1 MAPLFAHLASY
12 VQAVAGRRVVWG
24 EPTHAALPAYLD
36 RGYAGHWMDVGG
48 EAWLAV
54 LLKGEEPPAPLVL
67 SKQLAQLAE
76 RLGTTPERTCLV
88 AEQLPAYLRRR
99 LVELRQTFVI
109 PGRQLFWPSLGSAET
124 VQRPR
129 RLKPE
134 PVAQF
139 SPVAQQ
145 LLLALLLGR
154 LPQANT
160 VRLAA
165 QALGYAEMSLS
176 RAVKELE
183 ATRMIET
190 RTRGKSRGFALQD
203 SAQATWE
210 RAQPLLRSPVLRAIC
225 VREESLPTGG
235 LALAGET
242 ALAEFSNLAAPSTT
256 VYAACSRHWQRDVP
270 NAIEVPL
277 YDEGCCWVQLWR
289 YAPEPLAERGLV
301 DPLSLQLSLR
311 DEHDVRVQIALDELM
326 EHIPW

>member
-1 MAPLFAHLASY
+1 MDPLSAHFASY
-12 VQAVAGRRVVWG
+12 VHAVAGRRVVWG
-24 EPTHAALPAYLD
+24 EPARAALPAYLD
-36 RGYAGHWMDVGG
+36 RGYAGHWLDVDG
-48 EAWLAV
+48 EVWLAV
-54 LLKGEEPPAPLVL
+54 LLKGAEPPAPLVL

-76 RLGTTPERTCLV
+76 RLGATPERTCLV

-99 LVELRQTFVI
+99 LVELGQTFVI
-109 PGRQLFWPSLGSAET
+109 PGHQLFWPALGSAET

-129 RLKPE
+129 RLKPA

-165 QALGYAEMSLS
+165 QALGYTGMSLS

-190 RTRGKSRGFALQD
+190 RTHGKSRGFALQD
-203 SAQATWE
+203 STQATWE
-210 RAQPLLRSPVLRAIC
+210 RALPLLRSPVLRTIC
-225 VREESLPTGG
+225 VREESLPAGG
-235 LALAGET
+235 LPLAGET
-242 ALAEFSNLAAPSTT
+242 ALAEFSNLAAPSTA
-256 VYAACSRHWQRDVP
+256 VYATCSRRWPRDFP
-270 NAIEVPL
+270 DAIEVPL
-277 YDEGCCWVQLWR
+277 HDEGCCWVQLWR
-289 YAPEPLAERGLV
+289 YAPQALAERGLV

-311 DEHDVRVQIALDELM
+311 DEHDMRVQIALDELM